1 MYLLFDEEVVVNS
14 ALEACLLKRLE
25 NRSQLWGQVEI
36 AAEVQHMANGPSSN
50 MGKI

>member
-14 ALEACLLKRLE
+14 ALE
-25 NRSQLWGQVEI
+25 QLWGQVEI

-50 MGKI
+50 MYE